1 VRWLALGLVLLLVTG
16 CSGFHLRAK
25 DTFEIEFS
33 VGTLCDGNTHTIIR
47 EGEMEL
53 GR

>member
-1 VRWLALGLVLLLVTG
+1 MRWIAIGVVLLLLTG
-16 CSGFHLRAK
+16 CAGFHLRAR

-33 VGTLCDGNTHTIIR
+33 VGPLCGGNVHTIIR
-47 EGEMEL
+47 ESEMEL